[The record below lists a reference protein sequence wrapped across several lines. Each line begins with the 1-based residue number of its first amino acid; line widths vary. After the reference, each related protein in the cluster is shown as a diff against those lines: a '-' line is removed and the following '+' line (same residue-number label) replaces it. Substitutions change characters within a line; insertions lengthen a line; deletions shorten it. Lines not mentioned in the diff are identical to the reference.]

1 MSMKAAALK
10 PRRRKMPGYV
20 VAINVFFILLSLCY
34 ILPMLLVV
42 SASFTS
48 ERVLTTGGFGLFPA
62 EFTLD
67 AYKMAF
73 KNPTQLVNAY
83 VVTIAQALLGTFL
96 TTVLMGMSAY
106 PLSRS
111 NFRFKGPVTWYIFC
125 TMLFSGG
132 AIPTYIIYTKWYHLL
147 NSFWVYILPGLS
159 GGAWGILCFRA
170 FFKSV
175 PESLFESARLDG
187 ASELLCYFRIAI
199 PLSTPIVAT
208 QAFMGLVGRWNS
220 WTTSYVYIRD
230 PKLYTLQ
237 YLLQRVLNEIE
248 FIKSM
253 TSSTAMGTATN
264 IDMSSYK
271 LPAESMKYALCVIA
285 AGPMLVAFPFFQKYF
300 AKGLVIGSVKG

>member
-1 MSMKAAALK
+1 MSAARK
-10 PRRRKMPGYV
+10 RRQPVYL
-20 VAINVFFILLSLCY
+20 VFIHIFFVLLSLMY

-48 ERVLTTGGFGLFPA
+48 ERVLVTGGFGLIPK
-62 EFTLD
+62 EFTLE
-67 AYKMAF
+67 AYRIAF
-73 KNPTQLVNAY
+73 KNPTQVLRAY
-83 VVTIAQALLGTFL
+83 GVTIAQAFLGTFL
-96 TTVLMGMSAY
+96 TTLLMGLAAY

-111 NFRFKGPVTWYIFC
+111 SFRFKKPVTWYIFF

-132 AIPTYIIYTKWYHLL
+132 TIPTYIIYTKWYGLL

-187 ASELLCYFRIAI
+187 ANELLCYFRIAI
-199 PLSTPIVAT
+199 PLSTPIIAT
-208 QAFMGLVGRWNS
+208 QAFMGLVGRWNN

-230 PKLYTLQ
+230 SKLYTLQ
-237 YLLQRVLNEIE
+237 YLLQKVLNEIN

-253 TSSTAMGTATN
+253 TSTTAAN
-264 IDMSSYK
+264 AIDLTGYK

>member
-1 MSMKAAALK
+1 MSTAKK
-10 PRRRKMPGYV
+10 RRQPVYL
-20 VAINVFFILLSLCY
+20 VFIHIFFVLLSLMY

-48 ERVLTTGGFGLFPA
+48 ERVLVTGGFGLIPK
-62 EFTLD
+62 EFTLE
-67 AYKMAF
+67 AYRIAF
-73 KNPTQLVNAY
+73 KNPTQVLRAY
-83 VVTIAQALLGTFL
+83 GVTIAQAFLGTFL
-96 TTVLMGMSAY
+96 TTLLMGLAAY

-111 NFRFKGPVTWYIFC
+111 SFRFKRPVTWYIFF

-132 AIPTYIIYTKWYHLL
+132 TIPTYIIYTKWYGLL
-147 NSFWVYILPGLS
+147 NNFWVYILPGLS

-187 ASELLCYFRIAI
+187 ANELLCYFRIAI
-199 PLSTPIVAT
+199 PLSTPIIAT
-208 QAFMGLVGRWNS
+208 QAFMGLVGRWNN

-230 PKLYTLQ
+230 SKLYTLQ
-237 YLLQRVLNEIE
+237 YLLQKVLNEIN

-253 TSSTAMGTATN
+253 TSTTAAN
-264 IDMSSYK
+264 AIDLTGYK

>member
-1 MSMKAAALK
+1 MSTAKK
-10 PRRRKMPGYV
+10 RRQPVYL
-20 VAINVFFILLSLCY
+20 VFIHIFFVLLSLMY

-48 ERVLTTGGFGLFPA
+48 ERVLVTGGFGLIPR
-62 EFTLD
+62 EFTLE
-67 AYKMAF
+67 AYRIAF
-73 KNPTQLVNAY
+73 KNPTQVLRAY
-83 VVTIAQALLGTFL
+83 GVTIAQAFLGTFL
-96 TTVLMGMSAY
+96 TTLLMGLAAY

-111 NFRFKGPVTWYIFC
+111 NFRFKKPVTWYIFF

-132 AIPTYIIYTKWYHLL
+132 TIPTYIIYTKWYGLL
-147 NSFWVYILPGLS
+147 NNFWVYILPGLS

-187 ASELLCYFRIAI
+187 ANELLCYFRIAI
-199 PLSTPIVAT
+199 PLSTPIIAT
-208 QAFMGLVGRWNS
+208 QAFMGLVGRWNN

-230 PKLYTLQ
+230 SKLYTLQ
-237 YLLQRVLNEIE
+237 YLLQKVLNEIN

-253 TSSTAMGTATN
+253 TSTTAAN
-264 IDMSSYK
+264 AIDLTGYK
-271 LPAESMKYALCVIA
+271 LPSESMKYALCVIA

>member
-1 MSMKAAALK
+1 MSTAKK
-10 PRRRKMPGYV
+10 RRQPVYL
-20 VAINVFFILLSLCY
+20 VFIHIFFVLLSLMY

-48 ERVLTTGGFGLFPA
+48 ERVLVTGGFGLIPK
-62 EFTLD
+62 EFTLE
-67 AYKMAF
+67 AYRIAF
-73 KNPTQLVNAY
+73 KNPTQVLRAY
-83 VVTIAQALLGTFL
+83 GVTIAQAFLGTFL
-96 TTVLMGMSAY
+96 TTLLMGLAAY

-187 ASELLCYFRIAI
+187 ANELLCYFRIAI
-199 PLSTPIVAT
+199 PLSTPIIAT
-208 QAFMGLVGRWNS
+208 QAFMGLVGRWNN

-230 PKLYTLQ
+230 SKLYTLQ
-237 YLLQRVLNEIE
+237 YLLQKVLNEIN

-253 TSSTAMGTATN
+253 TSTTAAN
-264 IDMSSYK
+264 AIDLTGYK

>member
-1 MSMKAAALK
+1 MSAARK
-10 PRRRKMPGYV
+10 RRQPVYL
-20 VAINVFFILLSLCY
+20 VFIHIFFVLLSLMY

-48 ERVLTTGGFGLFPA
+48 ERVLVTGGFGLIPK
-62 EFTLD
+62 EFTLE
-67 AYKMAF
+67 AYRIAF
-73 KNPTQLVNAY
+73 KNPTQVLRAY
-83 VVTIAQALLGTFL
+83 GVTIAQAFLGTFL
-96 TTVLMGMSAY
+96 TTLLMGLAAY

-111 NFRFKGPVTWYIFC
+111 NFRFKKPVTWYIFF

-132 AIPTYIIYTKWYHLL
+132 TIPTYIIYTKWYGLL

-187 ASELLCYFRIAI
+187 ANELLCYFRIAI
-199 PLSTPIVAT
+199 PLSTPIIAT
-208 QAFMGLVGRWNS
+208 QAFMGLVGRWNN

-230 PKLYTLQ
+230 SKLYTLQ
-237 YLLQRVLNEIE
+237 YLLQKVLNEIN

-253 TSSTAMGTATN
+253 TSTTAAN
-264 IDMSSYK
+264 AIDLTGYK

-285 AGPMLVAFPFFQKYF
+285 AGPVLVVFPFFQKYF

>member
-1 MSMKAAALK
+1 MSAARK
-10 PRRRKMPGYV
+10 RRQPVYL
-20 VAINVFFILLSLCY
+20 VFIHIFFVLLSLMY

-48 ERVLTTGGFGLFPA
+48 ERVLVTGGFGLIPK
-62 EFTLD
+62 EFTLE
-67 AYKMAF
+67 AYRIAF
-73 KNPTQLVNAY
+73 KNPTQVLRAY
-83 VVTIAQALLGTFL
+83 GVTIAQAFLGTFL
-96 TTVLMGMSAY
+96 TTLLMGLAAY

-111 NFRFKGPVTWYIFC
+111 SFRFKKPVTWYIFF

-132 AIPTYIIYTKWYHLL
+132 TIPTYIIYTKWYGLL
-147 NSFWVYILPGLS
+147 NNFWVYILPGLS

-187 ASELLCYFRIAI
+187 ANELLCYFRIAI
-199 PLSTPIVAT
+199 PLSTPIIAT
-208 QAFMGLVGRWNS
+208 QAFMGLVGRWNN

-230 PKLYTLQ
+230 SKLYTLQ
-237 YLLQRVLNEIE
+237 YLLQKVLNEIN

-253 TSSTAMGTATN
+253 TSTTAAN
-264 IDMSSYK
+264 AIDLTGYK

>member
-1 MSMKAAALK
+1 MSTAKK
-10 PRRRKMPGYV
+10 RRQPVYL
-20 VAINVFFILLSLCY
+20 VFIHIFFVLLSLMY

-48 ERVLTTGGFGLFPA
+48 ERVLVTGGFGLIPK
-62 EFTLD
+62 EFTLE
-67 AYKMAF
+67 AYRIAF
-73 KNPTQLVNAY
+73 KNPTQVLRAY
-83 VVTIAQALLGTFL
+83 GVTIAQAFLGTFL
-96 TTVLMGMSAY
+96 TTLLMGLAAY

-111 NFRFKGPVTWYIFC
+111 SFRFKKPVTWYIFF

-132 AIPTYIIYTKWYHLL
+132 TIPTYIIYTKWYGLL
-147 NSFWVYILPGLS
+147 NNFWVYILPGLS

-187 ASELLCYFRIAI
+187 ANELLCYFRIAI
-199 PLSTPIVAT
+199 PLSTPIIAT
-208 QAFMGLVGRWNS
+208 QAFMGLVGRWNN

-230 PKLYTLQ
+230 SKLYTLQ
-237 YLLQRVLNEIE
+237 YLLQKVLNEIN

-253 TSSTAMGTATN
+253 TSTTAAN
-264 IDMSSYK
+264 AIDLTGYK

>member
-1 MSMKAAALK
+1 MSTAKK
-10 PRRRKMPGYV
+10 RRQPVYL
-20 VAINVFFILLSLCY
+20 VFIHIFFVLLSLMY

-48 ERVLTTGGFGLFPA
+48 ERVLVTGGFGLIPK
-62 EFTLD
+62 EFTLE
-67 AYKMAF
+67 AYRIAF
-73 KNPTQLVNAY
+73 KNPTQVLRAY
-83 VVTIAQALLGTFL
+83 GVTIAQAFLGTFL
-96 TTVLMGMSAY
+96 TTLLMGLAAY

-111 NFRFKGPVTWYIFC
+111 NFRFKRPVTWYIFF

-132 AIPTYIIYTKWYHLL
+132 TIPTYIIYTKWYGLL
-147 NSFWVYILPGLS
+147 NNFWVYILPGLS

-187 ASELLCYFRIAI
+187 ANELLCYFRIAI
-199 PLSTPIVAT
+199 PLSTPIIAT
-208 QAFMGLVGRWNS
+208 QAFMGLVGRWNN

-230 PKLYTLQ
+230 SKLYTLQ
-237 YLLQRVLNEIE
+237 YLLQKVLNEIN

-253 TSSTAMGTATN
+253 TSTTAAN
-264 IDMSSYK
+264 AIDLTGYK

>member
-1 MSMKAAALK
+1 MSTAKK
-10 PRRRKMPGYV
+10 RRQPVYL
-20 VAINVFFILLSLCY
+20 VFIHIFFVLLSLMY

-48 ERVLTTGGFGLFPA
+48 ERVLVTGGFGLIPK
-62 EFTLD
+62 EFTLE
-67 AYKMAF
+67 AYRIAF
-73 KNPTQLVNAY
+73 KNPTQVLRAY
-83 VVTIAQALLGTFL
+83 GVTIAQAFLGTFL
-96 TTVLMGMSAY
+96 TTLLMGLAAY

-111 NFRFKGPVTWYIFC
+111 SFRFKKPVTWYIFF

-132 AIPTYIIYTKWYHLL
+132 TIPTYIIYTKWYGLL

-187 ASELLCYFRIAI
+187 ANELLCYFRIAI
-199 PLSTPIVAT
+199 PLSTPIIAT
-208 QAFMGLVGRWNS
+208 QAFMGLVGRWNN

-230 PKLYTLQ
+230 SKLYTLQ
-237 YLLQRVLNEIE
+237 YLLQKVLNEIN

-253 TSSTAMGTATN
+253 TSTTAAN
-264 IDMSSYK
+264 AIDLTGYK

>member
-1 MSMKAAALK
+1 MSTAKK
-10 PRRRKMPGYV
+10 RRQPVYL
-20 VAINVFFILLSLCY
+20 VFIHIFFVLLSLMY

-48 ERVLTTGGFGLFPA
+48 ERVLVTGGFGLIPK
-62 EFTLD
+62 EFTLE
-67 AYKMAF
+67 AYRIAF
-73 KNPTQLVNAY
+73 KNPTQVLRAY
-83 VVTIAQALLGTFL
+83 GVTIAQAFLGTFL
-96 TTVLMGMSAY
+96 TTLLMGLAAY

-111 NFRFKGPVTWYIFC
+111 NFRFKKPVTWYIFF

-132 AIPTYIIYTKWYHLL
+132 TIPTYIIYTKWYGLL
-147 NSFWVYILPGLS
+147 NNFWVYILPGLS

-187 ASELLCYFRIAI
+187 ANELLCYFRIAI
-199 PLSTPIVAT
+199 PLSTPIIAT
-208 QAFMGLVGRWNS
+208 QAFMGLVGRWNN

-230 PKLYTLQ
+230 SKLYTLQ
-237 YLLQRVLNEIE
+237 YLLQKVLNEIN

-253 TSSTAMGTATN
+253 TSTTAAN
-264 IDMSSYK
+264 AIDLTGYM

>member
-1 MSMKAAALK
+1 MSTAKK
-10 PRRRKMPGYV
+10 RRQPVYL
-20 VAINVFFILLSLCY
+20 VFIHIFFVLLSLMY

-48 ERVLTTGGFGLFPA
+48 ERVLVTGGFGLIPK
-62 EFTLD
+62 EFTLE
-67 AYKMAF
+67 AYRIAF
-73 KNPTQLVNAY
+73 KNPTQVLRAY
-83 VVTIAQALLGTFL
+83 GVTIAQAFLGTFL
-96 TTVLMGMSAY
+96 TTLLMGLAAY

-111 NFRFKGPVTWYIFC
+111 NFRFKTPVTWYIFF

-132 AIPTYIIYTKWYHLL
+132 TIPTYIIYTKWYGLL

-187 ASELLCYFRIAI
+187 ANELLCYFRIAI
-199 PLSTPIVAT
+199 PLSTPIIAT
-208 QAFMGLVGRWNS
+208 QAFMGLVGRWNN

-230 PKLYTLQ
+230 SKLYTLQ
-237 YLLQRVLNEIE
+237 YLLQKVLNEIN

-253 TSSTAMGTATN
+253 TSTTAAN
-264 IDMSSYK
+264 AIDLTGYK

>member
-1 MSMKAAALK
+1 MSAARK
-10 PRRRKMPGYV
+10 RRQPVYL
-20 VAINVFFILLSLCY
+20 VFIHIFFVLLSLMY

-48 ERVLTTGGFGLFPA
+48 ERVLVTGGFGLIPK
-62 EFTLD
+62 EFTLE
-67 AYKMAF
+67 AYRIAF
-73 KNPTQLVNAY
+73 KNPTQVLRAY
-83 VVTIAQALLGTFL
+83 GVTIAQALLGTFL

-132 AIPTYIIYTKWYHLL
+132 AIPTYIIYTKWYGLL